1 MTALDTHGRNIR
13 NWLHAID
20 PHPKYAKTIDDRLPG
35 TGTWLTE
42 SSKFDGWKKG
52 RDSRLWLYGI
62 PGCGKTVLCSTA
74 IENVLEERSIATDKA
89 IGVGYFYFD
98 FNNRDQ
104 QYCDTMLRSLI
115 FQLWVQTR
123 EDANAVDALYSA
135 CGSGASQPSS
145 NMLKNALKELVQSF
159 VDTFIILDALD
170 ECKERKRLM
179 PSIEEMA
186 VWKISSLHMLVT
198 SHKERDIEESL
209 STILDDEQRIC
220 IQSAL
225 VEGDIRN
232 YVRSRIRSDYELRKW
247 QKPEVQNEIETVLME
262 KAGGM

>member
-1 MTALDTHGRNIR
+1 MTASDTHGQNVR

-20 PHPKYAKTIDDRLPG
+20 AHPKYTKTIEDRLSG
-35 TGTWLTE
+35 TGAWL
-42 SSKFDGWKKG
+42 SKDHKFDDWKKG
-52 RDSRLWLYGI
+52 CNSRLWLYGI

-74 IENVLEERSIATDKA
+74 IENVLVDRSIATDKA

-115 FQLWVQTR
+115 CQLWVQDR
-123 EDANAVDALYSA
+123 ENANAVDALYLA
-135 CGSGASQPSS
+135 CGSGGSQPSS
-145 NMLKNALKELVQSF
+145 KMPRNTLKELVQSF
-159 VDTFIILDALD
+159 VDAFIILDALD
-170 ECKERKRLM
+170 ECKERDRLM

-186 VWKISSLHMLVT
+186 AWNISSLHMLVT
-198 SHKERDIEESL
+198 SRKESDIETSL

-225 VEGDIRN
+225 VEDDIRK
-232 YVRSRIRSDYELRKW
+232 YIQSRIRSDYGLRKW
-247 QKPEVQNEIETVLME
+247 RKPEVQTEIETVLMG